1 MLKLFLQR
9 IRLNL
14 RNLFAKKI
22 KIPSKIY
29 NFVYSYP
36 NYHELLFSYLLTNIN
51 NEVNYSKK
59 IFGKIKKSTFELPGV
74 SDFEVNT
81 VYIEGSGWSNL
92 VAPIGEK
99 SFKL

>member
-29 NFVYSYP
+29 NFEYSYP
-36 NYHELLFSYLLTNIN
+36 NYHELLLSYLLTNIN
-51 NEVNYSKK
+51 DEVNYSKK
-59 IFGKIKKSTFELPGV
+59 YLEKK
-74 SDFEVNT
+74 
-81 VYIEGSGWSNL
+81 
-92 VAPIGEK
+92 
-99 SFKL
+99 

>member
-36 NYHELLFSYLLTNIN
+36 NYHELLLSYLLTNIN
-51 NEVNYSKK
+51 N
-59 IFGKIKKSTFELPGV
+59 
-74 SDFEVNT
+74 
-81 VYIEGSGWSNL
+81 
-92 VAPIGEK
+92 
-99 SFKL
+99 